1 MAGSESSGDAIFKL
15 YRYGPFMAAA
25 VIFIVRFIAIAGLH
39 VYQLIVTKTW
49 FFTCFVIGGFSTL
62 FLPHTSVITK
72 ILTAT

>member
-15 YRYGPFMAAA
+15 YRYDPSMAAA
-25 VIFIVRFIAIAGLH
+25 VIFIVLFIAITGLH

-62 FLPHTSVITK
+62 FLLHTSAFTK
-72 ILTAT
+72 RLTAS